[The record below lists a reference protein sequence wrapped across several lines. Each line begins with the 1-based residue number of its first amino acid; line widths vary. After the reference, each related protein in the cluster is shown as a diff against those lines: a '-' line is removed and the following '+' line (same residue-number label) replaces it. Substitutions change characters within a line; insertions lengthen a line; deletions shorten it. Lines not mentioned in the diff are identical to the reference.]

1 MNSITTAG
9 IRSALTVSTL
19 LLASATLV
27 AEDATDTR
35 KARIQ
40 EPQLPVAID
49 EITIIGNADDVA
61 TTAGSAHVI
70 DAEKLEQFKY
80 TDIQRIVREIPGVS
94 VQVEDGYGLRPNL
107 SIRGTATERSGR
119 ITLLEDNVLISP
131 APYSAPSAYYFPT
144 VGRMNQVEVLKGA
157 SSIKQGPYTVGGSMN
172 FISTP
177 IPESRAGFI
186 DVEAAENS
194 TSRLHGAYGESFDN
208 FGFLVEGHLWDS
220 DGFQAVDF
228 VDTQTGLDKDD
239 WMLKLRFNSD
249 RDAAVYQQLDFKLQ
263 YAKENSNQSYL
274 GLTDDDFSADAYRRY
289 GASRYDNIETEHD
302 QVIVR
307 YLAQFNDDFSLTATA
322 YSNNHQRDW
331 FKTEGFDPDGSAS
344 AEEFSRTSWY
354 SVIQGVNL
362 GEDVGSLTPADLQ
375 SILDGGDSAIGSIQL
390 RSNAR
395 EYFSR
400 GIQLGAHWGTEIG
413 GSEHQFEF
421 GLRFHEDEE
430 DRLQRNSNYHQEN
443 GELILDDLG
452 LLGNAGN
459 RIQEAKAVSF
469 FVHDEITLG
478 DLTLTPGLRYEDI
491 DQGRTRWETRV
502 GNTTD
507 PSSRDASNL
516 RDSRENHTTVWIPGI
531 GALYAV
537 TDAVAIYGGVHK
549 GFTAPSNSP
558 DVDEESSVNYELGL
572 RYSGTQTYVDTALFF
587 TDYDNLLGE
596 CTSSSGTDCDVGDA
610 FNGDAASVLGLEL
623 VLTRE
628 FLLGGDIT
636 MPLTVSYTWLDATFD
651 SDIADTA
658 YFGDV
663 MKGDPLPYIPE
674 HQFLA
679 TLGLEKGKFGSY
691 INANYVDETCV
702 RASCGEF
709 EKTDS
714 WFVLDLSA
722 NYQLNDHVS
731 FYGRVD
737 NLTDEKVIVARHP
750 YGARPNLGRT
760 AGIGVRI
767 SL

>member
-1 MNSITTAG
+1 MNSVTNAG
-9 IRSALTVSTL
+9 MRSALTVSAL
-19 LLASATLV
+19 LLASATAV
-27 AEDATDTR
+27 ADDDADTR

-49 EITIIGNADDVA
+49 EITIIGDADDVA

-70 DAEKLEQFKY
+70 DAAKLEQFKY

-177 IPESRAGFI
+177 IPEARAGFI

-322 YSNNHQRDW
+322 YSNNHERDW

-354 SVIQGVNL
+354 SVIQGVNI
-362 GEDVGSLTPADLQ
+362 GEDVGNLMPADLQ

-395 EYFSR
+395 AYFSR

-413 GSEHQFEF
+413 DSEHQFEF

-430 DRLQRNSNYHQEN
+430 NRLQRNSNYHQEN

-491 DQGRTRWETRV
+491 DQGRTRWETRA

-507 PSSRDASNL
+507 PSSRDPSNL

-531 GALYAV
+531 GALYAM

-572 RYSGTQTYVDTALFF
+572 RYSGTQTYVDTALFY

-722 NYQLNDHVS
+722 NYQLNDHVN

-737 NLTDEKVIVARHP
+737 NLTDEKAIVARHP